1 VAKLRYTWSIST
13 GAAAILVSG
22 VANADAGVPMLF
34 VTFPAMLMALMPIII
49 VETFVLGRM
58 IRVRV
63 LSAIKPVA
71 IANVVSTVV
80 GIPIAWFVLVFLE
93 LLTGGG
99 SAYGLATPTQRFLA
113 VTWQAPWLDPYGQDL
128 SWMVPTASLVLL
140 VPFFLVSYWIEALIV
155 SSMMKSFPEKQVRKG
170 VFAANLSSYA
180 LLAAFN
186 IAWLVC
192 WVIHPPKMA

>member
-1 VAKLRYTWSIST
+1 MTKVRCARSMSV
-13 GAAAILVSG
+13 GFVAILISG
-22 VANADAGVPMLF
+22 AANADAGVPMLF
-34 VTFPAMLMALMPIII
+34 VTFPAMLIALIPIIV
-49 VETFVLGRM
+49 VETFVLGRLV
-58 IRVRV
+58 RARV

-128 SWMVPTASLVLL
+128 SWMIPTASLVLL
-140 VPFFLVSYWIEALIV
+140 VPFFFVSYWIEALIV
-155 SSMMKSFPEKQVRKG
+155 SSMMKSFPEKQVRKA

-180 LLAAFN
+180 LLATFN

-192 WVIHPPKMA
+192 WGIHPPKMA